1 MKHHAPVGQV
11 HEDHPALK
19 GDNGVEG
26 VAHRRFG
33 GDAAAAVN
41 GEVRVMPVTCS
52 PKRASRQQLST
63 GVAVLWREREVAPTG
78 PRASLRCGA
87 SLGPAH
93 GEGGVVRWLGDG
105 GRSGNHREADGGTYR
120 R

>member
-33 GDAAAAVN
+33 GDAATAVN
-41 GEVRVMPVTCS
+41 GEVRVMPITCS
-52 PKRASRQQLST
+52 LKRASRQQLST
-63 GVAVLWREREVAPTG
+63 GVAVLWRERGGSDGSESFPEVWCLPWTCA
-78 PRASLRCGA
+78 R
-87 SLGPAH
+87 
-93 GEGGVVRWLGDG
+93 
-105 GRSGNHREADGGTYR
+105 
-120 R
+120 